1 MDNSSLSG
9 THFFSSDQAP
19 SFLSLPRGTLALQVQ
34 REKRVQLEN
43 QDHKEH
49 LESLV
54 NLGCPVHSSARGQ
67 LDQLG
72 QLVYPDWL
80 VPPVPPD
87 LRDLLDAQELP

>member
-1 MDNSSLSG
+1 MV
-9 THFFSSDQAP
+9 
-19 SFLSLPRGTLALQVQ
+19 LQVL
-34 REKRVQLEN
+34 REKREQLEN
-43 QDHKEH
+43 QDHKAH
-49 LESLV
+49 PESLV

-87 LRDLLDAQELP
+87 PRDLLDAQELL